1 MLKRIWQ
8 WLKGLFGRLF
18 ETPQSSIPSSLTREA
33 PPLADSDYEYLF
45 RQLLE
50 GIAHGWQQDRIIKWF
65 EGMKGRTPFGEWA
78 AWLRRFGERVLASPA
93 LNNELA
99 GRLVQLGEKTIPVRS
114 LQEIGEVAYSI
125 GTQLLDRNPQEPIWE
140 FEGDDAAF
148 IESAVQA
155 EAPFEEGGN
164 SPPLTPPYEG
174 GEMENQ
180 EAMPTETISLD
191 ELLVRLQEDP
201 LLVQMIAEQVGTET
215 TDPQVVIEALVNQF
229 NVANEANEA
238 AASEAEILFAQG
250 VQEEQSGDLEGAI
263 ASYNKAL
270 EIQPD
275 LHEVWFNK
283 GNVLSKAGR
292 FEEAIFAYDKVIEI
306 QPNIQEVWHNRGNA
320 LSNLGRWE
328 ESNTSYEKAQELQAQ

>member
-18 ETPQSSIPSSLTREA
+18 ETPQSSIPSSPTREA
-33 PPLADSDYEYLF
+33 PLLADSDYEYLF

-65 EGMKGRTPFGEWA
+65 EGMKGRTPYSEWA

-140 FEGDDAAF
+140 FDGDDAAF
-148 IESAVQA
+148 LESAVQA
-155 EAPFEEGGN
+155 EAPYQEEAEEQFE
-164 SPPLTPPYEG
+164 
-174 GEMENQ
+174 Q
-180 EAMPTETISLD
+180 QAPTETISLD

-229 NVANEANEA
+229 NAANEA
-238 AASEAEILFAQG
+238 AASEAEVLFAQG
-250 VQEEQSGDLEGAI
+250 VQEEQAGDLEGAI

-270 EIQPD
+270 EIQPN

-306 QPNIQEVWHNRGNA
+306 QPDIREVWHNRGNA

-328 ESNTSYEKAQELQAQ
+328 ESNTCYEKAQELQGS

>member
-18 ETPQSSIPSSLTREA
+18 ETPQSSIPSSPTREA

-50 GIAHGWQQDRIIKWF
+50 GIAHGWQQDRIIRWF
-65 EGMKGRTPFGEWA
+65 EGMKGRTPFSEWA

-125 GTQLLDRNPQEPIWE
+125 GTQLLDRNPKEPIWE
-140 FEGDDAAF
+140 FDGDDAAF
-148 IESAVQA
+148 LESVEEIEAT
-155 EAPFEEGGN
+155 EAPYQEEG
-164 SPPLTPPYEG
+164 
-174 GEMENQ
+174 
-180 EAMPTETISLD
+180 EAEVEQPTETISLD

-201 LLVQMIAEQVGTET
+201 LLVQMIAEQVGIET
-215 TDPQVVIEALVNQF
+215 TDPQVVIEAVVNQF
-229 NVANEANEA
+229 NAANEA
-238 AASEAEILFAQG
+238 AASEAEIFFAQG
-250 VQEEQSGDLEGAI
+250 LQEEEAGNLEEAI

-270 EIQPD
+270 EIQPH

-292 FEEAIFAYDKVIEI
+292 FEEAIYAYDKVIEI
-306 QPNIQEVWHNRGNA
+306 QPDIREVWHNRGNA

-328 ESNTSYEKAQELQAQ
+328 ESNSCYEKAQELQGS

>member
-18 ETPQSSIPSSLTREA
+18 DTPQSSIPSSSSTRETA

-65 EGMKGRTPFGEWA
+65 EGMKERTPFGEWA

-99 GRLVQLGEKTIPVRS
+99 GRLVQLGEKTIPVKS

-125 GTQLLDRNPQEPIWE
+125 GTQLLDRNPKEPIWE
-140 FEGDDAAF
+140 FDGPDEAF
-148 IESAVQA
+148 LAVEE
-155 EAPFEEGGN
+155 EAPPYQEEEAG
-164 SPPLTPPYEG
+164 LQVEG
-174 GEMENQ
+174 Q
-180 EAMPTETISLD
+180 EVEQQVPTEMITLD
-191 ELLVRLQEDP
+191 ELFVRLQEDP
-201 LLVQMIAEQVGTET
+201 MLVQMIAEQVGIET
-215 TDPQVVIEALVNQF
+215 TDPQVVIEAVVNQF
-229 NVANEANEA
+229 NAANEA
-238 AASEAEILFAQG
+238 AASEAEIFFAQG
-250 VQEEQSGDLEGAI
+250 VQQEEAGDWEGAI

-270 EIQPD
+270 EIQPN
-275 LHEVWFNK
+275 LYEVWFNK
-283 GNVLSKAGR
+283 GNVLAKVGR
-292 FEEAIFAYDKVIEI
+292 LEEAVFAYDKVIEI
-306 QPNIQEVWHNRGNA
+306 QPDIQEVWVNRANA

-328 ESNTSYEKAQELQAQ
+328 ESNTSYEKARELQGS

>member
-18 ETPQSSIPSSLTREA
+18 DTPPSSVPSSTREA

-50 GIAHGWQQDRIIKWF
+50 GIAHGWQQDRIIRWF
-65 EGMKGRTPFGEWA
+65 EGMKGRTPFSEWA

-99 GRLVQLGEKTIPVRS
+99 GRLVQLGEKIIPVRS

-125 GTQLLDRNPQEPIWE
+125 GTQLLDRNPKEPIWE
-140 FEGDDAAF
+140 FDGNDADFVDAVEE
-148 IESAVQA
+148 IEAAPYQEQNEAQNEAQFEPQA
-155 EAPFEEGGN
+155 
-164 SPPLTPPYEG
+164 
-174 GEMENQ
+174 
-180 EAMPTETISLD
+180 PTETITLD
-191 ELLVRLQEDP
+191 ELFVRLQEDP
-201 LLVQMIAEQVGTET
+201 LLVQMIAQQVGIET
-215 TDPQVVIEALVNQF
+215 TDPQVVIEAVVNQF
-229 NVANEANEA
+229 NEANEA
-238 AASEAEILFAQG
+238 AASEAEVFFAQG
-250 VQEEQSGDLEGAI
+250 VQQEQAGDWEEAI

-270 EIQPD
+270 EIQPN

-283 GNVLSKAGR
+283 GNVLAKVGR
-292 FEEAIFAYDKVIEI
+292 LEEAVFAYDKAIEI

-328 ESNTSYEKAQELQAQ
+328 ESNTSYEKAQELQGS

>member
-18 ETPQSSIPSSLTREA
+18 DTPQSSIPSSSTRETA

-65 EGMKGRTPFGEWA
+65 EGMKGRTPFSEWA

-99 GRLVQLGEKTIPVRS
+99 GRLVQLGEKTIPVKS

-125 GTQLLDRNPQEPIWE
+125 GTQLLDRNPKEPIWE
-140 FEGDDAAF
+140 FDGPDEAF
-148 IESAVQA
+148 VEVA
-155 EAPFEEGGN
+155 EEDE
-164 SPPLTPPYEG
+164 LPPYQEG
-174 GEMENQ
+174 EAGLTEQGEEVEQ
-180 EAMPTETISLD
+180 QVPTEMITLD
-191 ELLVRLQEDP
+191 ELFVRLQEDP
-201 LLVQMIAEQVGTET
+201 MLVQMIAQQVGIET
-215 TDPQVVIEALVNQF
+215 TDPQVVLEAVVNQF
-229 NVANEANEA
+229 NAANEA
-238 AASEAEILFAQG
+238 AASEAEVFFAQG
-250 VQEEQSGDLEGAI
+250 VQQDEAGDWEGAI

-270 EIQPD
+270 EIQPN
-275 LHEVWFNK
+275 LYEVWFNK
-283 GNVLSKAGR
+283 GNVLSKVGR
-292 FEEAIFAYDKVIEI
+292 LEEAVFAYDKVIEI
-306 QPNIQEVWHNRGNA
+306 QPDIHEVWHNRGNA

-328 ESNTSYEKAQELQAQ
+328 ESNASYEKARELQES